1 MRQQTDTDAA
11 QDAAPVLKAL
21 STNMIFS
28 NENKVRPKFLGL
40 VLLIL
45 GCILLIG
52 GIYTA
57 GLWLPFFGAAV
68 FLIITKS
75 DNVIEI
81 LPIRAYQLIF
91 WAALILGL
99 ALHLALGHEEAISWY
114 LLAFLLSLSFK
125 IVRSVLS
132 ILGLLGLFTSA

>member
-1 MRQQTDTDAA
+1 M
-11 QDAAPVLKAL
+11 
-21 STNMIFS
+21 
-28 NENKVRPKFLGL
+28 
-40 VLLIL
+40 
-45 GCILLIG
+45 LIG

-75 DNVIEI
+75 DNVIGI